1 MCDILLVAMETTPT
15 NHSDF
20 TNGQAGQSEALPG
33 DTTTASA
40 TQGQGG
46 ARARAVTLALR
57 VSIQT
62 GRDVFTTIGHGQEAL
77 DQAVHAV
84 RKNNKN
90 AAAAL
95 WLLEP
100 WVPQEAWVRAEK
112 SLRKASRLLREPRRA
127 VALAHTL
134 ESLASDDDTARPAAL
149 EARLSNERQVSSEL
163 VAEVTRLLDDAL
175 AAVREFGPV
184 EADDDAVVERVEAAN
199 RRLRRKTR
207 AARSEESPKRLH
219 ALRKA
224 VKLHAALH
232 QALPQLTEPPPNL
245 EQLEALAAHLGKLN
259 DLQDLQKHV
268 KKSRAEMPKRERRSL
283 KQRVQKRQAKEIR
296 VSQKLARKLARKPR
310 RLEESHVAE
319 ERGPSTEPATLVDV
333 STGPATH
340 TN

>member
-1 MCDILLVAMETTPT
+1 METTPT
-15 NHSDF
+15 NHADF
-20 TNGQAGQSEALPG
+20 TNGQAAQSEARP
-33 DTTTASA
+33 DETTTASA
-40 TQGQGG
+40 PHWQAG
-46 ARARAVTLALR
+46 ARARAVALALR

-62 GRDVFTTIGHGQEAL
+62 GRDAITTIGHGQEAL

-84 RKNNKN
+84 RRNNKN

-100 WVPQEAWVRAEK
+100 WVAAETWARAEK

-175 AAVREFGPV
+175 AAVREFGQI

-207 AARSEESPKRLH
+207 AARGEESPKRLH

-245 EQLEALAAHLGKLN
+245 EELEALAAHLGKLN

-310 RLEESHVAE
+310 RLEESHVPE
-319 ERGPSTEPATLVDV
+319 QHGPTTEAATLVDV
-333 STGPATH
+333 TTGPATH
-340 TN
+340 SN